1 MANQNPMS
9 VAIDLVG
16 LQRLATAVGVSYQAI
31 RKYERGTVT
40 AERALAVC
48 RATDWIVTPHMLR
61 PDLYPNPADA
71 IPPAV
76 AAKRFVR
83 AA

>member
-1 MANQNPMS
+1 MS

-40 AERALAVC
+40 AERVLAVS
-48 RATDWIVTPHMLR
+48 RATDWKVTPHDLR
-61 PDLYPNPADA
+61 PDLYPNPFDA
-71 IPPAV
+71 MPAAV
-76 AAKRFVR
+76 AAERIAC